1 MFVIVIDVL
10 YKYIFVVNIDY
21 RRGYTLNVIQN
32 KPNSMKTLE
41 MDVNN
46 HQYRYT
52 IYILKV

>member
-21 RRGYTLNVIQN
+21 RCGYTLNVIQN
-32 KPNSMKTLE
+32 KPNSVKTLE

-46 HQYRYT
+46 HQYTYT